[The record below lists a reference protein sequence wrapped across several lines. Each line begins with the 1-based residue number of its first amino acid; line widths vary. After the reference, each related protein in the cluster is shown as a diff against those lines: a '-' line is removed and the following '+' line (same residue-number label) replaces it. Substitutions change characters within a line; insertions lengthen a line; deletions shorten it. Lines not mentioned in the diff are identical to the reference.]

1 MSATVPRNA
10 AAKATVGVLLL
21 MLDDPRQWVDCVRSC
36 LAIED
41 ASAVHVASSDLEAA
55 RKLYAGLANVQVFE
69 ARTLADAIT
78 RVETVAPEL
87 DAVLVVD
94 QPVSVAP
101 GLLSH
106 AIDKLAQDGRVATIS
121 FLSNAAGYL
130 SFPYRNSPVPYGIGG
145 MDEEAITERLRA
157 LAPAAPVVPIS
168 MPAGSAVLLALSPYR
183 LCGSMPSGH
192 SSSVKFE
199 LAQIALRAARRGFS
213 HLLDASTYVMVPWRQ
228 TSAPLEAID
237 DEQARHALHRE
248 FHEFP
253 ALYDQERSAIASPMA
268 IALDLA
274 RAKVQGLRLLIDGSC
289 LGAMEMGTQVQTV
302 CLLDALACRKD
313 VASITV
319 GVPHGAVPGY
329 AAKLM
334 THGKVAFC
342 PVGHLHFDG
351 APQVDIVHRPFQPDA
366 AIPWGRWREL
376 GKRVVIT
383 IQDLIAYKIGSYHRD
398 GQAWLD
404 YRNNMKL
411 AAATADGVVAISN
424 DTLSVIAEEQLS
436 VDSDRAC
443 VAKNGSDH
451 LDPDDG
457 ESIPSA
463 VLKAGMASRRFVL
476 VLGANYTHKNRD
488 LAIKIWDLLVKRG
501 HDLALVMAGAQ
512 VPRGSSRL
520 EEAALRLHTGGDILS
535 LPDVSSF
542 ERNWLMRHAA
552 LVLYPTSSEGFGLV
566 PFEAAS
572 MGVPTVHVSFG
583 PLKELIED
591 DSIPQAWSAEG
602 LADYAHQILVNPDRA
617 TQVVKAILRNAES
630 LTWDD
635 TAMRLVD
642 FYRTILSK
650 APR

>member
-1 MSATVPRNA
+1 MSTTVLSSA
-10 AAKATVGVLLL
+10 GVKATISVLLL
-21 MLDDPRQWVDCVRSC
+21 ALDDPRQWVDCVRSC
-36 LAIED
+36 LAIENVG
-41 ASAVHVASSDLEAA
+41 AVHVASTDLEVA
-55 RKLYAGLANVQVFE
+55 RKLYADFANVQIFE
-69 ARTLADAIT
+69 AWTLADAIA
-78 RVETVAPEL
+78 RVEVADPGL
-87 DAVLVVD
+87 DALLVID

-101 GLLSH
+101 SLLSH
-106 AIDKLAQDGRVATIS
+106 AAAKLVQDGRVATIS

-130 SFPYRNSPVPYGIGG
+130 SFPYRNTPVPHGIGG
-145 MDEEAITERLRA
+145 MDEEAVTERLRE
-157 LAPAAPVVPIS
+157 LAPAPPMAPIP

-183 LCGSMPSGH
+183 LCGATQPGRN
-192 SSSVKFE
+192 SSIKLE
-199 LAQIALRAARRGFS
+199 LAQVALRVARRGFS
-213 HLLDASTYVMVPWRQ
+213 HLLDASTYVMTPWRQ
-228 TSAPLEAID
+228 ANAPLEPID
-237 DEQARHALHRE
+237 DEQIRHALHVE
-248 FHEFP
+248 FREFP
-253 ALYDQERSAIASPMA
+253 ALYDQERGAIASPMA

-274 RAKVQGLRLLIDGSC
+274 RAKVEGLRLLIDGSC

-302 CLLDALACRKD
+302 CLLDALSRRKD

-319 GVPHGAVPGY
+319 GVPGGTVPAY
-329 AAKLM
+329 ATKLM
-334 THGKVAFC
+334 KHGKIAFC
-342 PVGHLHFDG
+342 PEDRLHFSG

-376 GKRVVIT
+376 GKRVIIT

-398 GQAWLD
+398 GQAWLG
-404 YRNNMKL
+404 YRDHMKV

-424 DTLSVIAEEQLS
+424 DTLSVIAEERLR
-436 VDSDRAC
+436 VDADRAC

-451 LDPDDG
+451 LNPDDE
-457 ESIPSA
+457 ESIPNGMI
-463 VLKAGMASRRFVL
+463 KAGLASRRFVL

-488 LAIKIWDLLVKRG
+488 LAIRIWDLLVKNG

-512 VPRGSSRL
+512 VPMGSSRL
-520 EEAALRLHTGGDILS
+520 EEAALRLQTGGDLLS

-542 ERNWLMRHAA
+542 ERNWLMRHAT

-583 PLKELIED
+583 PLRELIED
-591 DSIPQAWSAEG
+591 DSIPQTWSAED
-602 LADYAHQILVNPDRA
+602 LADYAHQILVSPDKA
-617 TQVVKAILRNAES
+617 AQVVKAILRNAES

-635 TAMRLVD
+635 TAARLVD